1 MRFGAVLQT
10 DGVPTWVYRLRAVG
24 EIEGLD
30 AVDAAIMLAAVQ
42 WANDAG
48 NLWPSVETW
57 GAAARL
63 GRRAMQTRLRGLEAA
78 GVIVRKKQAA
88 ATGRALSNIYHIPC
102 FVVGRTPV
110 YSAHGDAQG
119 GRMAV
124 RGEGAPRCAVGA
136 HGGAPKQQEELPE
149 EKKKI
154 TTTTTSPVDAQPL
167 SGDAVVV
174 ASLIGGR
181 KGEEMVRHKNAT
193 PELLA
198 WIVSNASEKD
208 NPGGWAV
215 EAIRTPYEP
224 SNGRQ
229 RQMLKA
235 ANRPPPTP
243 SLVIFGAKPGDSPPK
258 YGEGI
263 KRTPEEIEELRQIIA
278 THKKG
283 KAK

>member
-1 MRFGAVLQT
+1 MADLPGLTTA
-10 DGVPTWVYRLRAVG
+10 DRA
-24 EIEGLD
+24 IL
-30 AVDAAIMLAAVQ
+30 LAAVY
-42 WANDAG
+42 WADANG
-48 NLWPSVETW
+48 ELWPS
-57 GAAARL
+57 AANWARMSGVPL
-63 GRRAMQTRLRGLEAA
+63 RSFHRRLDGLERAGTIVCVYRSIGGLAA
-78 GVIVRKKQAA
+78 S
-88 ATGRALSNIYHIPC
+88 GRGRTSRYRIPC
-102 FVVGRTPV
+102 FVVGLTVPYVAQLERPELCQTSDELCQAVAHSTVPSCGTQSSNRTTK
-110 YSAHGDAQG
+110 
-119 GRMAV
+119 R
-124 RGEGAPRCAVGA
+124 
-136 HGGAPKQQEELPE
+136 ELP
-149 EKKKI
+149 
-154 TTTTTSPVDAQPL
+154 TTTSPVDAQPL

-181 KGEEMVRHKNAT
+181 KGEELVRHKNAT

-243 SLVIFGAKPGDSPPK
+243 SLVVFGAKPGDAPPK
-258 YGEGI
+258 YGERI
-263 KRTPEEIEELRQIIA
+263 KRTPEEVEELRQIIA